1 MRKEKKGLGESQQA
15 DTLSILM
22 KKKAALSS
30 PSLGRAGKGGKY
42 IEFNSIQDLKGFS
55 LPHRTLWITMQVMQL
70 VGKMGEGVLRCHQPA
85 PSATNRRTQCL
96 P

>member
-15 DTLSILM
+15 DTLSILT

-30 PSLGRAGKGGKY
+30 PSLGRAGKRAKY

-55 LPHRTLWITMQVMQL
+55 LPHRTLWITLQVMQL
-70 VGKMGEGVLRCHQPA
+70 VGKMGEGGVAVPPA
-85 PSATNRRTQCL
+85 CP
-96 P
+96 